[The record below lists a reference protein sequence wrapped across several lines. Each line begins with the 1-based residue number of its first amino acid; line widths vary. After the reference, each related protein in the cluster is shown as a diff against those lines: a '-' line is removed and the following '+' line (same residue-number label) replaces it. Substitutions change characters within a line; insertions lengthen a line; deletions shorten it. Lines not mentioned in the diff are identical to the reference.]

1 MSEAL
6 PSAAANDWTVSIS
19 QCPGA
24 GVALG
29 ADRQLRGRTA
39 RRDAESSCIRS
50 ALTAQGVSVST
61 RIACRRLPE
70 AVVAK
75 VPGQEPC
82 RNLGFFHG

>member
-1 MSEAL
+1 MIG
-6 PSAAANDWTVSIS
+6 PSASANVPVLALRLAPIVSFE
-19 QCPGA
+19 
-24 GVALG
+24 VAPLVVTLNL
-29 ADRQLRGRTA
+29 A
-39 RRDAESSCIRS
+39 SCIRS